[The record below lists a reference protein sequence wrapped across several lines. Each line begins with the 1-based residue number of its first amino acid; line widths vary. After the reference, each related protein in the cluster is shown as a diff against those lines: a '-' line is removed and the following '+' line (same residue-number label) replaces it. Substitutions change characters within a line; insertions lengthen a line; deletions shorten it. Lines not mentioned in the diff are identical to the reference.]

1 MMNSRIPI
9 MATMLLGSALFAQEA
24 AENEDPIEA
33 AIRAFNN
40 RDKSKPNE
48 VIVVLDPPT
57 PAPSE
62 KPTAEAPAN
71 ATDTPKEPATDTPK
85 EPASDPGKP
94 VLVTGKPPEG
104 SKLIDISE
112 IPIVPDDTAPEPDP
126 HKGLEVRVESV
137 QSGNGRID
145 TSKVNLLAP
154 FPAKPLGQPPAGWHL
169 ESSDEAPAFQ
179 HEVELSPGKKI
190 TLTIR
195 PHLLVPN
202 ADGNSHFAV
211 AEPGFNASLGY
222 SQRDTVG
229 AAVSQSIEQLEQDS
243 KQLGSAIDLLQ
254 QLLVT
259 LPADPQPADKDA
271 KAKQPKAP

>member
-1 MMNSRIPI
+1 MMNARIPI
-9 MATMLLGSALFAQEA
+9 MATVLLGSALFAQEA
-24 AENEDPIEA
+24 AESEDPIEA

-48 VIVVLDPPT
+48 VIVVLDPPA
-57 PAPSE
+57 PASNE
-62 KPTAEAPAN
+62 KPTAEAPAD
-71 ATDTPKEPATDTPK
+71 AGDGTTTTEEAPT
-85 EPASDPGKP
+85 DPGKP

-112 IPIVPDDTAPEPDP
+112 IPVVPDDTAPEPDP

-137 QSGNGRID
+137 QSGNGKID

-195 PHLLVPN
+195 PHLLVPD
-202 ADGNSHFAV
+202 ADGSSHFAV

-259 LPADPQPADKDA
+259 LPADPKPVDQDA